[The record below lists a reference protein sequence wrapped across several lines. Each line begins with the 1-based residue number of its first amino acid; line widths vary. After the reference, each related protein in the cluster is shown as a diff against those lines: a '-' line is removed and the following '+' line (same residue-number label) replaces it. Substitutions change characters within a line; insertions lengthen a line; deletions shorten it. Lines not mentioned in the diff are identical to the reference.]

1 MKNDTNSAAA
11 CVPSRLLK
19 EVRVQRVQV
28 ADGESHV
35 STSSCSTEALKDKAD
50 SRRDPRAVP
59 SAPML
64 LLSAPELRWSFKSVC
79 RPFCQY
85 GDEMNMLLST
95 LMLSYGPY

>member
-19 EVRVQRVQV
+19 EVRVPRVQV

-59 SAPML
+59 SA
-64 LLSAPELRWSFKSVC
+64 LR
-79 RPFCQY
+79 
-85 GDEMNMLLST
+85 
-95 LMLSYGPY
+95 SYAGPSKVFVGCFVNTVMK